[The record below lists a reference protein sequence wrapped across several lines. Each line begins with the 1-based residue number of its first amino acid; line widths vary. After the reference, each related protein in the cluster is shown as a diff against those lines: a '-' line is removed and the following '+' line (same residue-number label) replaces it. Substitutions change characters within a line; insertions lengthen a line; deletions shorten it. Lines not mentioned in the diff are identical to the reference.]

1 MHFNVYAVC
10 TLSSAPKGGSSKGG
24 SRIFDCF
31 NFPRPPPGSA
41 CVWPGCLGIYRAG
54 PLVDDSVLQSDRECQ
69 QQKNKNNRY
78 IRNLSIA
85 TMHILN
91 TYVYMYMFVCM
102 HERHRNAK
110 MFHIQMLYCIWVFC
124 SFTTSKTIQVIRVSP
139 LFQNI
144 MLLILPLITLAR

>member
-1 MHFNVYAVC
+1 M
-10 TLSSAPKGGSSKGG
+10 
-24 SRIFDCF
+24 
-31 NFPRPPPGSA
+31 
-41 CVWPGCLGIYRAG
+41 YRVG

-91 TYVYMYMFVCM
+91 IYVYMYMFVCM
-102 HERHRNAK
+102 HVRHRNAK
-110 MFHIQMLYCIWVFC
+110 MLHIQMLHCIWVFC
-124 SFTTSKTIQVIRVSP
+124 LFPTSKTIQVIRVSP